1 MPVDCPHNQPAPIVF
16 TILNQ
21 LIIQGFGLVC
31 AVLLVAALFLLN
43 LNARSE
49 AMMITSDRL
58 APLVIAHVLE
68 KAHTRQ
74 VALGVVT
81 EGNAKISDETVAV
94 DVLQVPGAPFSFPDD
109 SSLKITL
116 SSTAWDNI
124 WCDRGIVHVRMED
137 KAGHSRELGVPVHLR
152 ITRSVWVVKSPVS
165 ANTPLRASDFALVRR
180 DVSLNYAYMLG
191 STQDLSSYMARVN
204 LNPGDVLD
212 TRKIAIPPDVHYN
225 EEVRL
230 IITDRSNDMTLSI
243 PGIALA
249 EGRIGQT
256 IRVRQALYQRK
267 ARIGKIIDKGQVLI
281 EM

>member
-1 MPVDCPHNQPAPIVF
+1 MPVDCHHNQPASLVLS
-16 TILNQ
+16 ILNQ
-21 LIIQGFGLVC
+21 LIIQGFGIVC
-31 AVLLVAALFLLN
+31 AVLLVAAFFLVN
-43 LNARSE
+43 LAARSE

-68 KAHTRQ
+68 KTHNRQ
-74 VALGVVT
+74 VVQGAAT
-81 EGNAKISDETVAV
+81 EGKASDETIAV

-116 SSTAWDNI
+116 SSTAWDNL
-124 WCDRGIVHVRMED
+124 WCDRGIVRVRMED

-152 ITRSVWVVKSPVS
+152 ITKSVWVVKSPVS
-165 ANTPLRASDFALVRR
+165 ANTPLRACDFTVVRR
-180 DVSLNYAYMLG
+180 DVSLNYGYMLG
-191 STQDLSSYMARVN
+191 SNQDLNSYMARVN
-204 LNPGDVLD
+204 LNPGEVLD

-225 EEVRL
+225 EEIRL
-230 IITDRSNDMTLSI
+230 IITDHNNDMTLSI

>member
-1 MPVDCPHNQPAPIVF
+1 M
-16 TILNQ
+16 
-21 LIIQGFGLVC
+21 
-31 AVLLVAALFLLN
+31 
-43 LNARSE
+43 
-49 AMMITSDRL
+49 
-58 APLVIAHVLE
+58 IAHVLE
-68 KAHTRQ
+68 KAHSRQ
-74 VALGVVT
+74 LSQGIPVS
-81 EGNAKISDETVAV
+81 ESAKASDETLAV

-109 SSLKITL
+109 ASLKITL
-116 SSTAWDNI
+116 SSSAWDNI

-152 ITRSVWVVKSPVS
+152 ITKSVWVVRNPVS
-165 ANTPLRASDFALVRR
+165 ANTSLRASDFTMVRR

-191 STQDLSSYMARVN
+191 SNQSLSTYMARVN
-204 LNPGDVLD
+204 LNPGEVLD
-212 TRKIAIPPDVHYN
+212 TRKIVIPPDVHYN
-225 EEVRL
+225 EEIRL